1 LTKIDRAR
9 KMGLDTHN
17 KPKVWRVHERRKKG
31 VKSSVVVAKDVTES
45 IKE

>member
-1 LTKIDRAR
+1 
-9 KMGLDTHN
+9 MGLDTHN

-45 IKE
+45 IKEWEG